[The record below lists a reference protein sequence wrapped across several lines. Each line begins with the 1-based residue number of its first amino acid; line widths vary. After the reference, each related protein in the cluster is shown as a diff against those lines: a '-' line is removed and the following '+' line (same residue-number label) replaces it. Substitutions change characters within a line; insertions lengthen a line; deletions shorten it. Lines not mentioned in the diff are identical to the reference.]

1 MRERLLAP
9 ATAADEVGPVRPRRL
24 RRTAGL
30 RRLVRETRLSVDQ
43 LLYPM
48 FVAPGEAVETEI
60 GSLPGQMQRSV
71 DRIGVAAREVADAG
85 IQGVL
90 LFGQAA
96 VKSPEGDEASS
107 PDGAVQRA
115 IGESKRQAR
124 SSWCLRTCACARIRI
139 TAIAAC

>member
-1 MRERLLAP
+1 MLRERLKRLI
-9 ATAADEVGPVRPRRL
+9 GPVTAVGEPGARRPRRL

-48 FVAPGEAVETEI
+48 FVVPGEGIETEI

-71 DRIGVAAREVADAG
+71 DRIGAAAREVAAAG

-90 LFGQAA
+90 LFGQAE
-96 VKSPEGDEASS
+96 VKTPAGDEASS
-107 PDGAVQRA
+107 A
-115 IGESKRQAR
+115 
-124 SSWCLRTCACARIRI
+124 
-139 TAIAAC
+139 